1 MVNRSALNTEIA
13 SRASAWLVICRWA
26 EYIFESSM
34 PAPFSC
40 LCKGCCLGL
49 MKLTT
54 YLQLNF
60 QPPAPQCTREAL
72 GGLCHH
78 CQALVFAALPMG
90 HLEDFLTL
98 LWDLIRDPTQ
108 IHIVMV
114 YSLDTALRSS

>member
-1 MVNRSALNTEIA
+1 MSLQRLLFGSNEAYNISSTQLSTSSAT
-13 SRASAWLVICRWA
+13 VH
-26 EYIFESSM
+26 
-34 PAPFSC
+34 
-40 LCKGCCLGL
+40 K
-49 MKLTT
+49 
-54 YLQLNF
+54 
-60 QPPAPQCTREAL
+60 EAL